1 MLLEQLVLTDFRNYA
16 ELEFAPAS
24 GLNVFVGP
32 NAQGKSNLLEAIAM
46 LATGKSFRATRESE
60 TIRAGATHAEIAGI
74 ARIAAGTLRLRCA
87 IDASANGAR
96 KKYDVNGANVGFA
109 SFLGRARVVTFV
121 PADLAL
127 VSGGPTLRRS
137 FLNAALAQER
147 PAYYRALARYQKVS
161 AQKSALLRGLVEPD
175 ADLLAAYDDALADSG
190 AIIIHARAEFVRE
203 LAAAAEQ
210 MYARWEGAGEMLT
223 IRYAPNVP
231 LDDVDETDVRAIRAA
246 MVARIELRRPSE
258 LVRRTTLVGP
268 HRDDLAL
275 SIDGAPLAAFGSQG
289 QQRTA
294 VLALKVGEYDVMY
307 ARSGDA
313 PILLLDDVLSELD
326 PERAAGFLGALEGF
340 EQAFLTTTELPALD
354 ASVHAFSVRAAT
366 VRAF

>member
-16 ELEFAPAS
+16 ALDFAPAR

-60 TIRAGATHAEIAGI
+60 TIRTGTMHAEISGV
-74 ARIAAGTLRLRCA
+74 ARIAAGTIRLRCA
-87 IDASANGAR
+87 IDVAGNGAR
-96 KKYDVNGANVGFA
+96 KKYDVNGASVGFA
-109 SFLGRARVVTFV
+109 RFLGRARVVTFV

-127 VSGGPTLRRS
+127 VSGAPTLRRS
-137 FLNAALAQER
+137 FLNAALAQES

-175 ADLLAAYDDALADSG
+175 AELLAAYDESLAENG
-190 AIIIHARAEFVRE
+190 ATIIFARAAFVRE
-203 LAAAAEQ
+203 LAEAAERI
-210 MYARWEGAGEMLT
+210 YERWEGAGDRLA

-231 LDDVDETDVRAIRAA
+231 LEDGAELQIGTIRAA
-246 MVARIELRRPSE
+246 MLARLELRRPSE

-268 HRDDLAL
+268 HRDDLSL
-275 SIDGAPLAAFGSQG
+275 SIDGVPLAAFGSQG

-294 VLALKVGEYDVMY
+294 VLALKVGEYDVMH

-340 EQAFLTTTELPALD
+340 EQAFLTTTDAPPLD
-354 ASVHAFSVRAAT
+354 PGVHAYAVRAAT
-366 VRAF
+366 VSAL